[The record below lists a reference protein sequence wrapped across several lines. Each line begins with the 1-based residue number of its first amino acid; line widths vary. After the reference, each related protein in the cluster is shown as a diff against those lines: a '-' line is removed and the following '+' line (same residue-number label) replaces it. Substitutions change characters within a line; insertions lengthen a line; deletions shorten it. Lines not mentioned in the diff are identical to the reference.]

1 MKESFMKDIIIRSWS
16 VSTDMIIIPKKII
29 FLPDNLYYE
38 ALKPNIEAR
47 EKGLPAPIKK
57 QKRQA
62 GKSEKQKMKNAK
74 KSKKR
79 KEVSHDKDA

>member
-1 MKESFMKDIIIRSWS
+1 M
-16 VSTDMIIIPKKII
+16 
-29 FLPDNLYYE
+29 LDNLYYE

-47 EKGLPAPIKK
+47 EKGSPVPTNK

-62 GKSEKQKMKNAK
+62 EKPKKRKNKNAK

-79 KEVSHDKDA
+79 KEVSHDKDTE